1 MVHKNSKQET
11 LNTKQTISIMKR
23 LSVILSLVL
32 VASVTFAQGVAFEPD
47 GTLLPQ
53 AAAKAKKENKLVFV
67 DCYTQWCGPCKKMAR
82 DIFPQEKVGKYMN
95 ERFVNVKIDMEASYA
110 EGLSKEWQ
118 VSGYPTFIIFNAD
131 GKEIGRFMGGSD
143 ADGFIARVAEKSA
156 VDAAVSSLEERWK
169 QGERGD
175 AFLKEYLASLT
186 ATYKRD
192 DADMVA
198 ETLLKGKEETFAQ
211 DPELAAI
218 FMKHVNNPFASSFIY
233 TAQHPEALKATVGER
248 PVTMKISSVLNNYT
262 KQLFV
267 KQDGGVVLDEAQ
279 FAAFQALLR
288 RLGVADADHYR
299 LTVLI
304 SAAEKKADYAAYVQF
319 IKEYLA
325 TPGLDAGDMTLA
337 NWAKPFAA
345 PGVDEAAKKEMIEV
359 LRTRVADIEAGKRQ
373 AQTTVGNMRLSR
385 PTDEL
390 LRMIIQTMETGQ
402 VPQM

>member
-1 MVHKNSKQET
+1 
-11 LNTKQTISIMKR
+11 MKR
-23 LSVILSLVL
+23 LSTILTLVL
-32 VASVTFAQGVAFEPD
+32 VASVTFAQGIAFEPE
-47 GTLLPQ
+47 GTLLYE
-53 AAAKAKKENKLVFV
+53 AAMKAKKENKLVFV

-82 DIFPQEKVGKYMN
+82 DVFPQAKVGEYMN
-95 ERFVNVKIDMEASYA
+95 ARFVSLKIDMEATYA

-118 VSGYPTFIIFNAD
+118 VSSYPTFIIFNAD

-143 ADGFIARVAEKSA
+143 ADGFIRRVEEKSA
-156 VDAAVSSLEERWK
+156 VDAAASSLEERWRK
-169 QGERGD
+169 GERSD

-198 ETLLKGKEETFAQ
+198 ETLLKGKEETFAADQ
-211 DPELAAI
+211 ELATI

-233 TAQHPEALKATVGER
+233 TVQHPEALKATVGER
-248 PVTMKISSVLNNYT
+248 AVEMKIQSVLGGYT

-267 KQDGGVVLDEAQ
+267 KTDEGTVLDEAQ

-288 RLGVADADHYR
+288 RLGVKDADHYR

-304 SAAEKKADYAAYVQF
+304 SDAEKRADYATYVQF
-319 IKEYLA
+319 IEEYLA
-325 TPGLDAGDMTLA
+325 TPGLDATDMTLA
-337 NWAKPFAA
+337 NWAKPFATPSA
-345 PGVDEAAKKEMIEV
+345 DEAAKKQMIEV
-359 LRTRVADIEAGKRQ
+359 LRRRVADIEAGKRQ
-373 AQTTVGNMRLSR
+373 AQTTIGNMKLSR

-402 VPQM
+402 VPGVN

>member
-1 MVHKNSKQET
+1 
-11 LNTKQTISIMKR
+11 MKR
-23 LSVILSLVL
+23 LSTILSLVL
-32 VASVTFAQGVAFEPD
+32 VASATFAQGITFEPD
-47 GTLLPQ
+47 GTLLYE
-53 AAAKAKKENKLVFV
+53 AAMKAKKENKLVFV

-82 DIFPQEKVGKYMN
+82 DVFPQAKVGEYMN
-95 ERFVNVKIDMEASYA
+95 ARFVSLKIDMEATYA

-143 ADGFIARVAEKSA
+143 ADGFIRRVEEKSA
-156 VDAAVSSLEERWK
+156 VDAAASSLEERWRK
-169 QGERGD
+169 GERSD

-198 ETLLKGKEETFAQ
+198 ETLLKGKEETFAADQ
-211 DPELAAI
+211 ELATI

-233 TAQHPEALKATVGER
+233 TVQHPEALKATVGER
-248 PVTMKISSVLNNYT
+248 AVEMKIQSVLGGYT

-267 KQDGGVVLDEAQ
+267 KTDEGTVLDEAQ

-288 RLGVADADHYR
+288 RLGVKDADHYR

-304 SAAEKKADYAAYVQF
+304 SDAEKRADYAAYVQL
-319 IKEYLA
+319 IEEYLA
-325 TPGLDAGDMTLA
+325 TPGLDATDMTLA

-345 PGVDEAAKKEMIEV
+345 PGVDEAAKSRMIEV
-359 LRTRVADIEAGKRQ
+359 LRRRVADIEADRRQ
-373 AQTTVGNMRLSR
+373 AQTTIGNMKLSR

-390 LRMIIQTMETGQ
+390 LRMIIQTMETGK
-402 VPQM
+402 VPEVN

>member
-1 MVHKNSKQET
+1 
-11 LNTKQTISIMKR
+11 MKR

-82 DIFPQEKVGKYMN
+82 DIFPQEKVGKFMN

-143 ADGFIARVAEKSA
+143 ADGFISRVAEKSA
-156 VDAAVSSLEERWK
+156 VDAAASSLEERWK
-169 QGERGD
+169 QGERSD

-192 DADMVA
+192 DANMVA

-211 DPELAAI
+211 DSELAAI

-267 KQDGGVVLDEAQ
+267 KQGDGVVLDEAQ

-325 TPGLDAGDMTLA
+325 TPGLDANDMTLA
-337 NWAKPFAA
+337 NWAKPFSA
-345 PGVDEAAKKEMIEV
+345 PGVDAAAKKEMIEV
-359 LRTRVADIEAGKRQ
+359 LRARVADIEAGKRQ
-373 AQTTVGNMRLSR
+373 AQTTIGNMRLSR

>member
-1 MVHKNSKQET
+1 M
-11 LNTKQTISIMKR
+11 
-23 LSVILSLVL
+23 ILSLVL

-82 DIFPQEKVGKYMN
+82 DIFPQEKVGKFMN

-110 EGLSKEWQ
+110 EGLTKEWQ

-156 VDAAVSSLEERWK
+156 VDAAASSLEERWK
-169 QGERGD
+169 QGERSD

-267 KQDGGVVLDEAQ
+267 KQDGGVMLDEAQ

-402 VPQM
+402 VPQI

>member
-1 MVHKNSKQET
+1 
-11 LNTKQTISIMKR
+11 MKR
-23 LSVILSLVL
+23 LSTILSLVL
-32 VASVTFAQGVAFEPD
+32 VASATFAQGIAFEPD
-47 GTLLPQ
+47 GTLLYE
-53 AAAKAKKENKLVFV
+53 AAMKAKKENKLVFV

-82 DIFPQEKVGKYMN
+82 DVFPQAKVGEYMN
-95 ERFVNVKIDMEASYA
+95 ARFVSLKIDMEATYA

-143 ADGFIARVAEKSA
+143 ADGFIRRVEEKSA
-156 VDAAVSSLEERWK
+156 VDAAASSLEERWRK
-169 QGERGD
+169 GERSD

-198 ETLLKGKEETFAQ
+198 ETLLKGKEETFAA
-211 DPELAAI
+211 DKELASI

-233 TAQHPEALKATVGER
+233 TVQHPEALKATVGER
-248 PVTMKISSVLNNYT
+248 AVEMKIQSVLGGYT

-267 KQDGGVVLDEAQ
+267 KTDEGTVLDEAQ

-288 RLGVADADHYR
+288 RLGVKDADHYR

-304 SAAEKKADYAAYVQF
+304 SDAEKRADYAAYVQL
-319 IKEYLA
+319 IEEYLA
-325 TPGLDAGDMTLA
+325 TPGLDATDMTLA

-345 PGVDEAAKKEMIEV
+345 PGVDEAAKSRMIEV
-359 LRTRVADIEAGKRQ
+359 LRHRVADIEADRRQ
-373 AQTTVGNMRLSR
+373 AQTTIGNMKLSR

-390 LRMIIQTMETGQ
+390 LRMIIQTMETGK
-402 VPQM
+402 VPEVN

>member
-1 MVHKNSKQET
+1 
-11 LNTKQTISIMKR
+11 MKR
-23 LSVILSLVL
+23 LSTILSLVL
-32 VASVTFAQGVAFEPD
+32 VASATFAQGIAFEPD
-47 GTLLPQ
+47 GTLLYE
-53 AAAKAKKENKLVFV
+53 AAMKAKKENKLVFV

-82 DIFPQEKVGKYMN
+82 DVFPQAKVGEYMN
-95 ERFVNVKIDMEASYA
+95 ARFVSLKIDMEATYA

-143 ADGFIARVAEKSA
+143 ADGFIRRVEEKSA
-156 VDAAVSSLEERWK
+156 VNAAASSLEERWRK
-169 QGERGD
+169 GERSD

-198 ETLLKGKEETFAQ
+198 ETLLKGKEETFAA
-211 DPELAAI
+211 DKELATI

-233 TAQHPEALKATVGER
+233 TVQHPEALKATVGER
-248 PVTMKISSVLNNYT
+248 AVEMKIQSVLGGYT

-267 KQDGGVVLDEAQ
+267 KTDEGTVLDEAQ

-288 RLGVADADHYR
+288 RLGVKDADHYR

-304 SAAEKKADYAAYVQF
+304 GDAEKRADYATYVQL
-319 IKEYLA
+319 IEEYLA
-325 TPGLDAGDMTLA
+325 TPGLDATDMTLA
-337 NWAKPFAA
+337 NWAKPFSA
-345 PGVDEAAKKEMIEV
+345 PGVDEAAKKQMIEV
-359 LRTRVADIEAGKRQ
+359 LRHRVADIEAGKRQ
-373 AQTTVGNMRLSR
+373 AQTTIGNMKLSR

-402 VPQM
+402 VPGVN

>member
-1 MVHKNSKQET
+1 
-11 LNTKQTISIMKR
+11 MKR
-23 LSVILSLVL
+23 LSTILSLVL
-32 VASVTFAQGVAFEPD
+32 VASATFAQGIAFEPD
-47 GTLLPQ
+47 GTLLYE
-53 AAAKAKKENKLVFV
+53 AAMKAKKENKLVFV

-82 DIFPQEKVGKYMN
+82 DVFPQAKVGEYMN
-95 ERFVNVKIDMEASYA
+95 ARFVSLKIDMEATYA

-143 ADGFIARVAEKSA
+143 ADGFIRRVEEKSA
-156 VDAAVSSLEERWK
+156 VDAAASSLEERWRK
-169 QGERGD
+169 GERSD

-198 ETLLKGKEETFAQ
+198 ETLLKGKEETFAA
-211 DPELAAI
+211 DKELASI

-233 TAQHPEALKATVGER
+233 TVQHPEALKATVGER
-248 PVTMKISSVLNNYT
+248 AVEMKIQSVLGGYT

-267 KQDGGVVLDEAQ
+267 KTDEGTVLDEAQ

-288 RLGVADADHYR
+288 RLGVKDADHYR

-304 SAAEKKADYAAYVQF
+304 GDAEKRADYATYVQL
-319 IKEYLA
+319 IEEYLA
-325 TPGLDAGDMTLA
+325 TPGLDATDMTLA

-345 PGVDEAAKKEMIEV
+345 PDVDEAAKSRMIEV
-359 LRTRVADIEAGKRQ
+359 LRRRVADIEAGRRQ
-373 AQTTVGNMRLSR
+373 AQTTIGNMKLSR

-402 VPQM
+402 VPGVN

>member
-1 MVHKNSKQET
+1 
-11 LNTKQTISIMKR
+11 MKR
-23 LSVILSLVL
+23 LSTILTLVL
-32 VASVTFAQGVAFEPD
+32 VASATFAQGIAFEPD
-47 GTLLPQ
+47 GTLLYE
-53 AAAKAKKENKLVFV
+53 AAMKAKKENKLVFV

-82 DIFPQEKVGKYMN
+82 DVFPQAKVGEYMN
-95 ERFVNVKIDMEASYA
+95 ARFVSLKIDMEATYA

-143 ADGFIARVAEKSA
+143 ADGFIRRVEEKSA
-156 VDAAVSSLEERWK
+156 VDAAASSLEERWRK
-169 QGERGD
+169 GERSD

-198 ETLLKGKEETFAQ
+198 ETLLKGKEETFAADQ
-211 DPELAAI
+211 ELATI

-233 TAQHPEALKATVGER
+233 TVQHPEALKATVGER
-248 PVTMKISSVLNNYT
+248 AVEMKIQSVLGGYT

-267 KQDGGVVLDEAQ
+267 KTDEGTVLDEAQ

-288 RLGVADADHYR
+288 RLGVKDADHYR

-304 SAAEKKADYAAYVQF
+304 SDAEKRADYATYVQL
-319 IKEYLA
+319 IEEYLA
-325 TPGLDAGDMTLA
+325 TPGLDATDMTLA

-345 PGVDEAAKKEMIEV
+345 PDVDEAAKSQMIEV
-359 LRTRVADIEAGKRQ
+359 LRRRVADIEAGRRQ
-373 AQTTVGNMRLSR
+373 AQTTIGNMKLSR

-402 VPQM
+402 VPGVN